1 MSKLVQTITMKVSNK
16 SNAAKAF
23 KEKLGKIKKD
33 LAPHNIGVAAHL
45 SIEAGPASGYCTVS
59 YLYPSAGKWAE
70 MVDSNKDTL
79 QRLRQEILENNSDI
93 VSTSLLQEIEL

>member
-1 MSKLVQTITMKVSNK
+1 MAKLVQTITMKVSNK
-16 SNAAKAF
+16 SDTDKALERL
-23 KEKLGKIKKD
+23 KQIKKD

-59 YLYPSAGKWAE
+59 YSYPSAVKWAE
-70 MVDSNKDTL
+70 LVDSNKETL
-79 QRLRQEILENNSDI
+79 QRLRKEILENNTNI